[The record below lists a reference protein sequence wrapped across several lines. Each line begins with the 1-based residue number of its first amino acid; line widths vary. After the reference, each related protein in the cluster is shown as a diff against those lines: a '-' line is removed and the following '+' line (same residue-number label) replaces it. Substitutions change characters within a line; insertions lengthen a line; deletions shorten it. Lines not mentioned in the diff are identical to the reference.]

1 MVLAISSEPVNVQM
15 VSRGRVPWSDNV
27 MTHVL
32 Q

>member
-1 MVLAISSEPVNVQM
+1 MVLANSSEPVNVPM
-15 VSRGRVPWSDNV
+15 VSRDHVWPDNV